1 MNVQPPHA
9 TGVGHVFSE
18 SAELCWAQTFQR
30 AFEGDG
36 LRLSAIV
43 CDMEV
48 LDLQSK
54 VFSIPGLQNV
64 TDGIDDG
71 GFTRIVFTY
80 EGSHAF
86 VELDVQRMIAMAELA
101 EILDLQSRKIHS
113 AAPILVLWQGASP
126 TSANQTGTIP
136 P

>member
-1 MNVQPPHA
+1 M
-9 TGVGHVFSE
+9 
-18 SAELCWAQTFQR
+18 
-30 AFEGDG
+30 
-36 LRLSAIV
+36 
-43 CDMEV
+43 
-48 LDLQSK
+48 QSK
-54 VFSIPGLQNV
+54 VLSIPGLQNV
-64 TDGIDDG
+64 TDRIDDG